1 MRGFWDRG
9 WLPTVA
15 AKSSYFHAVAQYQLG
30 LASQAQ
36 KSFGEA
42 VARMKVGEI
51 CFLCVGV
58 RGGRRDRHQCSRRN
72 VLLQR
77 GMELVTEAEKKGE
90 GHFKPYVSEHGSILW

>member
-1 MRGFWDRG
+1 MQVGSVRGFWDRG

-42 VARMKVGEI
+42 VARMKVSEV

-58 RGGRRDRHQCSRRN
+58 R
-72 VLLQR
+72 V
-77 GMELVTEAEKKGE
+77 GE
-90 GHFKPYVSEHGSILW
+90 GGTGTSVHGIMSCYREEWSWLLKRKRGEKATSSLT